1 MSNSDAERPRL
12 AEEEDEAPSKGPN
25 LVLIYSLLG
34 LALIIATVVAA
45 FIVFPFY
52 QRR

>member
-1 MSNSDAERPRL
+1 MSSPDPL
-12 AEEEDEAPSKGPN
+12 AHGPQADDDDQPSKGPN

-34 LALIIATVVAA
+34 LALLIAIVVAA
-45 FIVFPFY
+45 FIVLPFY